1 MGEVTRALLMRMCA
15 EAAVEAVDSLLST
28 SQLLG
33 GLAKAVIEE
42 DVPELC
48 NPHQLIEA
56 SARCIDTIELIV
68 EACRPPEH
76 ELEEWEQTDLYQNL
90 VQVRRQL
97 DKMRKTIIDLDI
109 PENNPKETDGHRPV

>member
-1 MGEVTRALLMRMCA
+1 MCA
-15 EAAVEAVDSLLST
+15 EAAVEAVDSLMST

-42 DVPELC
+42 EVPELC

-76 ELEEWEQTDLYQNL
+76 ELSEWESTDLYGNL
-90 VQVRRQL
+90 QAVRKQLNKLRQTVL
-97 DKMRKTIIDLDI
+97 DLDI
-109 PENNPKETDGHRPV
+109 PENNPKETA